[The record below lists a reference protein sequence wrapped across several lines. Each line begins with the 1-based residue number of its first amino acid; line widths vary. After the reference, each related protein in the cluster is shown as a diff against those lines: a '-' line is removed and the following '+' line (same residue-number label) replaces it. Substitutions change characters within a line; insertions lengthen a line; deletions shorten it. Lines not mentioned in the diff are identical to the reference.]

1 MSDLPTSA
9 LLPAVPPPS
18 LSREQHMQLQ
28 IVEKAQVSRVVNI
41 LRSNNN
47 INTSLNLIAKEF
59 ECDEASALLRMSDPD
74 VQAMLNAEI
83 RTLRLMR
90 GRSVEQ
96 VSAERAG
103 DTVQRLFDALQDAL
117 GSEPSAE
124 TNERI
129 KYCTAALQ
137 AMGYTPDVALQEQ
150 PVQSAQ
156 QQQINIQVNSTQ
168 NTIANQPWKE
178 RSIQARKGHAQMTP
192 DGVIIE
198 GKSESNK

>member
-168 NTIANQPWKE
+168 NTTANQPWKE